1 MQGSDTG
8 SQPLRHSHPDTVSGG
23 GTRWGSKL
31 CPSSLVLGVHFRP
44 SFAHF
49 TAFSKPMT
57 LLIVPSKC
65 LCCRVRWSSNQEP
78 RVIQAGPCSTCFTH
92 TICPPDGTTGSLRP
106 TARDLSGPGP
116 ALRLPP
122 WSSQHPWWPGEVS
135 MLSLFAG
142 WENRVKEAESTSWRC
157 VSEGSLATGTNIP
170 RFQELNLPS
179 QSNTGPWGGCSAP
192 RGGSRTHSLRS
203 WHLPL
208 DVGITSVDEEE
219 SQARCAH
226 SAPPAST
233 GPQSQGPA
241 WLGAE
246 VRNTG

>member
-1 MQGSDTG
+1 
-8 SQPLRHSHPDTVSGG
+8 
-23 GTRWGSKL
+23 
-31 CPSSLVLGVHFRP
+31 
-44 SFAHF
+44 
-49 TAFSKPMT
+49 
-57 LLIVPSKC
+57 
-65 LCCRVRWSSNQEP
+65 
-78 RVIQAGPCSTCFTH
+78 
-92 TICPPDGTTGSLRP
+92 
-106 TARDLSGPGP
+106 
-116 ALRLPP
+116 
-122 WSSQHPWWPGEVS
+122 

-170 RFQELNLPS
+170 GFQELNLPS
-179 QSNTGPWGGCSAP
+179 QSNTGPWGGYSAP

-233 GPQSQGPA
+233 GPQSQGPRLVVCRSEKHRPGEPQQTPQSA
-241 WLGAE
+241 SRVDAAVGGWCGWGGE
-246 VRNTG
+246 SWEHETGEQARGPSADL